1 LGIEAYHRKPSEL
14 GMEKVENRNGWLP
27 GLDPTDECST
37 TIIYPRVKRMVG
49 PDPFD
54 TFQSRKRFSD

>member
-1 LGIEAYHRKPSEL
+1 
-14 GMEKVENRNGWLP
+14 MEKVENRNGWLP